1 MLTVFLIALFAL
13 TISEIAYNRQ
23 RDDNFLK
30 LRWAELKHR
39 MGYTPSEQGPFNMF
53 QRTFFRPV
61 TNDEVPQAQ
70 AQQISERFKK
80 FNQFF
85 TKLRIFI
92 HKFSREKERSD
103 SQPQQ
108 QRIEDEKS
116 TQMLIS
122 PKKLSVESSSQSAS
136 NSNEA
141 EPSGFLSNENTLRD
155 ARLMFLRKIL
165 QKIKKNA
172 EQMGFDGTMQ
182 ISVIEVEPQTE
193 V

>member
-1 MLTVFLIALFAL
+1 
-13 TISEIAYNRQ
+13 
-23 RDDNFLK
+23 
-30 LRWAELKHR
+30 
-39 MGYTPSEQGPFNMF
+39 
-53 QRTFFRPV
+53 
-61 TNDEVPQAQ
+61 
-70 AQQISERFKK
+70 
-80 FNQFF
+80 
-85 TKLRIFI
+85 
-92 HKFSREKERSD
+92 
-103 SQPQQ
+103 
-108 QRIEDEKS
+108 
-116 TQMLIS
+116 MLIS

>member
-1 MLTVFLIALFAL
+1 MAPFSHQPAIIVQRKSRGYKGILLVMLTVFLIALFAL

-85 TKLRIFI
+85 TKLFAFSFI
-92 HKFSREKERSD
+92 NLVEKKKDPIHSHNNSVLKMKSR
-103 SQPQQ
+103 
-108 QRIEDEKS
+108 
-116 TQMLIS
+116 
-122 PKKLSVESSSQSAS
+122 
-136 NSNEA
+136 
-141 EPSGFLSNENTLRD
+141 LRC
-155 ARLMFLRKIL
+155 
-165 QKIKKNA
+165 
-172 EQMGFDGTMQ
+172 
-182 ISVIEVEPQTE
+182 S
-193 V
+193 